1 MSRSLN
7 KVTLIGNLGN
17 DPEVRS
23 TTGGN
28 RVATFSLATSRSW
41 NDASGTKQEKTEWHR
56 CVVWNTKSSQ
66 LADIVEKYVK
76 KGDKLYVEGR
86 IEYRQWQDK
95 DGQTRYSTEI
105 NVRELIMLGG
115 GSGGGRSGADADS
128 EAANGTRARAGS
140 AAKAKAGGGDDF
152 EDFPGALADE
162 DDDLPF
168 CRRVSGKRTGGAP
181 AKERHPFSFSGVS
194 RSVRGQ
200 HVQPLLVQRQPDREV
215 RSRADRDRSGAGQ
228 LRAGQQSRDDV
239 DAAANRDVLG
249 NRERLGATSE
259 DGAEPA
265 SARARRAH
273 EDVRLGERLVLELD
287 RRRLVRLRIDV
298 GDRTIAM
305 TRREGDEGG
314 EDERVPG
321 ARGVKRESGHE
332 DPRE

>member
-41 NDASGTKQEKTEWHR
+41 NDAGGTKQEKTEWHR

-95 DGQTRYSTEI
+95 ENQTRYSTEI

-115 GSGGGRSGADADS
+115 GSGGGARSASGEFDA
-128 EAANGTRARAGS
+128 EANGGARTRTAAP
-140 AAKAKAGGGDDF
+140 AKAKTGAGGDDF

-168 CRRVSGKRTGGAP
+168 
-181 AKERHPFSFSGVS
+181 
-194 RSVRGQ
+194 
-200 HVQPLLVQRQPDREV
+200 
-215 RSRADRDRSGAGQ
+215 
-228 LRAGQQSRDDV
+228 
-239 DAAANRDVLG
+239 
-249 NRERLGATSE
+249 
-259 DGAEPA
+259 
-265 SARARRAH
+265 
-273 EDVRLGERLVLELD
+273 
-287 RRRLVRLRIDV
+287 
-298 GDRTIAM
+298 
-305 TRREGDEGG
+305 
-314 EDERVPG
+314 
-321 ARGVKRESGHE
+321 
-332 DPRE
+332 

>member
-41 NDASGTKQEKTEWHR
+41 NDASGSKQEKTEWHR

-76 KGDKLYVEGR
+76 KGDKIYVEGR

-95 DGQTRYSTEI
+95 ENQTRYSTEI

-115 GSGGGRSGADADS
+115 GSGGGSRGASGDFDA
-128 EAANGTRARAGS
+128 EANGGARTRAA
-140 AAKAKAGGGDDF
+140 APAKAKAAAGGEDF

-168 CRRVSGKRTGGAP
+168 
-181 AKERHPFSFSGVS
+181 
-194 RSVRGQ
+194 
-200 HVQPLLVQRQPDREV
+200 
-215 RSRADRDRSGAGQ
+215 
-228 LRAGQQSRDDV
+228 
-239 DAAANRDVLG
+239 
-249 NRERLGATSE
+249 
-259 DGAEPA
+259 
-265 SARARRAH
+265 
-273 EDVRLGERLVLELD
+273 
-287 RRRLVRLRIDV
+287 
-298 GDRTIAM
+298 
-305 TRREGDEGG
+305 
-314 EDERVPG
+314 
-321 ARGVKRESGHE
+321 
-332 DPRE
+332 

>member
-41 NDASGTKQEKTEWHR
+41 NDASGSKQEKTEWHR

-95 DGQTRYSTEI
+95 ENQTRYSTEI

-115 GSGGGRSGADADS
+115 GSGGGGRASSGESDAES
-128 EAANGTRARAGS
+128 NGTRSRA
-140 AAKAKAGGGDDF
+140 AAPAKAKTGAGGDDF

-168 CRRVSGKRTGGAP
+168 
-181 AKERHPFSFSGVS
+181 
-194 RSVRGQ
+194 
-200 HVQPLLVQRQPDREV
+200 
-215 RSRADRDRSGAGQ
+215 
-228 LRAGQQSRDDV
+228 
-239 DAAANRDVLG
+239 
-249 NRERLGATSE
+249 
-259 DGAEPA
+259 
-265 SARARRAH
+265 
-273 EDVRLGERLVLELD
+273 
-287 RRRLVRLRIDV
+287 
-298 GDRTIAM
+298 
-305 TRREGDEGG
+305 
-314 EDERVPG
+314 
-321 ARGVKRESGHE
+321 
-332 DPRE
+332 